1 MTYYIHYPSGGFG
14 HYMLQMIS
22 ICFEDAFCPQENST
36 FSENGNSHDYPLH
49 CKTWLHKQPY
59 IKKDYYNF
67 EGKKSICLIDSGID
81 DYVNRGMP
89 NTIRMCIDNNAKS
102 IVYQTCREKAERS
115 KFSFDLEDY
124 QIRENFSLTYHHSDK
139 YPDFYLNTWKPVDNV
154 LNLNI
159 SDLFFN
165 PKQIID
171 NLEPHFGQ
179 CDLQKFEHL
188 HEHFKKANYKYYQA
202 QDLVN
207 LVKHALNNN
216 INFEFDTHYSLHDQ
230 GYLIYWLERQY
241 NIKEIPPY
249 DYKDWFKNTQDVR
262 NCLNSILS
270 Q

>member
-1 MTYYIHYPSGGFG
+1 MIYYIHYPSGGFG

-22 ICFEDAFCPQENST
+22 ICFEDAYCPQQNST
-36 FSENGNSHDYPLH
+36 FSKNGNSHDYPLH
-49 CKTWLHKQPY
+49 WKTWLHNRPY
-59 IKKDYYNF
+59 IKKNYYNF

-81 DYVNRGMP
+81 DSVDRGMP

-102 IVYQTCREKAERS
+102 IVYQTCKEKAERS

-124 QIRENFSLTYHHSDK
+124 EIRENFSLTYHHSDK
-139 YPDFYLNTWKPVDNV
+139 HTDFYLNTWQPVDNV

-165 PKQIID
+165 SKQIID
-171 NLEPHFGQ
+171 SLEPHFGQ
-179 CDLQKFEHL
+179 CDLHKFEHL
-188 HEHFKKANYKYYQA
+188 HEQFKKANYKYYQA

-207 LVKHALNNN
+207 LVKHALDNN
-216 INFEFDTHYSLHDQ
+216 INFEFDRHYSLHDQ

-262 NCLNSILS
+262 NCLNSILL